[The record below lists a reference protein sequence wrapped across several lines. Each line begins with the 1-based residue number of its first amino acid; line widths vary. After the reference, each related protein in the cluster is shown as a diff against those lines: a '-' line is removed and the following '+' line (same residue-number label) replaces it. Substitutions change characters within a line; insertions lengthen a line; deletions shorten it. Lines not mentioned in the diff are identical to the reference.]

1 MKRIFAVCLLLALSS
16 GLVAADPP
24 SLQRLSSSG
33 HAFAYAAEGAGGWIL
48 RFGTNGLVTWAYPAP
63 MSRDVQ
69 VLSNGNVLF
78 PYNEEYGQRPDN
90 PSGVLEVTP
99 DKKIAWQFKTS
110 GQLFSCERLADGRTL
125 IGIAGQGKVLVVDAA
140 GKITREIVVK
150 NKAGHSCMRHIR
162 STAQDTVLVAEE
174 SAKAVREYNIETG
187 ELVREFAV
195 PFAPFSATRLA
206 DGHTIVTSSQTILEL
221 DAEGKEVHA
230 VRAADHPEL
239 GIRWFA
245 GLRVLPNGNYF
256 VCNAGGKV
264 PFIEFARDGGIV
276 WQSHVE
282 KSDIPAGHGIDFIS
296 TAETQRNT
304 P

>member
-1 MKRIFAVCLLLALSS
+1 MTRHVIGLVLLALN
-16 GLVAADPP
+16 LFADDAPAPAALNRGGP
-24 SLQRLSSSG
+24 
-33 HAFAYAAEGAGGWIL
+33 AFVYAAEGAGGWIL
-48 RFGTNGLVTWAYPAP
+48 RFGTNGVVTWAYPAP

-69 VLSNGNVLF
+69 VLPNGNVVF

-125 IGIAGQGKVLVVDAA
+125 IGVAGQGKVLVVDAA
-140 GKITREIVVK
+140 GKIEREIVVK
-150 NKAGHSCMRHIR
+150 NKAGHSCMRHVR
-162 STAQDTVLVAEE
+162 STPQGTVLVAEE
-174 SAKAVREYNIETG
+174 SAKAVREYNIESG
-187 ELVREFAV
+187 ELVREFPV

-206 DGHTIVTSSQTILEL
+206 DGHTVVTSSQTIPEL
-221 DAEGKEVHA
+221 DSAGMEVHA
-230 VRAADHPEL
+230 IRAADHPEL

-245 GLRVLPNGNYF
+245 GLRVLPNGNYL

-264 PFIEFARDGGIV
+264 PFAEFARDGKIV
-276 WQSHVE
+276 WQSHAE
-282 KSDIPAGHGIDFIS
+282 KSDIPVGHGIDLIP
-296 TAETQRNT
+296 AAAPQRIT